1 MRPNHN
7 KYWCYSYNHSQQAAN
22 SAKLDWWIPNKN
34 HVIKRVK
41 FGRDIVIGFI
51 KDESLYKT
59 LYTEYRHFHFSV
71 ENQKKTLICPSHKV
85 TWQPDKRLNSFT
97 VTRTRRRAGL
107 SYIVKTLKERFT
119 QITKKT
125 KHIFSHL
132 TSEVCGLSRAEVFK
146 PWGRDGRWGKDRI
159 NTCSLTHN
167 SVKCKQTDRIHI
179 FRFSVTYAFHRYS
192 YLHVYL
198 GWTSINLLENHRKGH
213 SVITPELAWES

>member
-1 MRPNHN
+1 MIIQILGMNQSHHMKFGYRPGCDQTTINTDVTVTIT
-7 KYWCYSYNHSQQAAN
+7 HS
-22 SAKLDWWIPNKN
+22 SIPNKN
-34 HVIKRVK
+34 HAIKRVK

-107 SYIVKTLKERFT
+107 SYIVKTLKEWFT

-146 PWGRDGRWGKDRI
+146 P
-159 NTCSLTHN
+159 
-167 SVKCKQTDRIHI
+167 
-179 FRFSVTYAFHRYS
+179 
-192 YLHVYL
+192 
-198 GWTSINLLENHRKGH
+198 
-213 SVITPELAWES
+213 